1 MTDALTRLH
10 DTYRLLSVFS
20 GVPLRPHAALE
31 AAGLRVPVTD
41 PRDPQDPGKAPLS
54 DHHRYLLRHLSA
66 ETGRIRWVTWGPS
79 GPGYVLTGHGEL
91 ALDVYHQRYGPA
103 HARRHGPALAE
114 VATRNR
120 LRDELLQVLEARRSG
135 V

>member
-1 MTDALTRLH
+1 MTDAQPSLP

-66 ETGRIRWVTWGPS
+66 ETGRVRWVTWGPD

-103 HARRHGPALAE
+103 HARRAGPPLAE
-114 VATRNR
+114 VAVRNR
-120 LRDELLQVLEARRSG
+120 LRDELLQVLDLRKAAL
-135 V
+135 